1 MRRTTIRRLA
11 RIGLALAL
19 AAVAPARG
27 AAGQPLEVWVS
38 IPPMLE
44 MVGRVGGDR
53 VRVHALLSPGASPH
67 TYEPTPRQL
76 AALWEAN
83 LFLGIGV
90 SFETP
95 LLAKISSL
103 RPGLPIADCS
113 RGIELMPID
122 DAHAEA
128 HPGERFDP
136 HTWLDPVLVA
146 TEAAAVRD
154 ALCRAAP
161 ADCPGFETTLAA
173 YLAELDAAHR
183 RITALLAPHRG
194 RTLLVFHPA
203 YGYFARRYGLEQV
216 AVEVGGKEPTPR
228 QLALLVEQARASG
241 ASALFV
247 QPQQR
252 GSSAA
257 AVAEALGC
265 PLVELDPLAPDLIAN
280 LERMAQEIAAALGG
294 AR

>member
-11 RIGLALAL
+11 RIGLVLAL
-19 AAVAPARG
+19 AAVALPRG

-44 MVGRVGGDR
+44 MVGRIGGDQ

-103 RPGLPIADCS
+103 RPGLTVADCS
-113 RGIELMPID
+113 RGIELQPID
-122 DAHAEA
+122 DSHAHA

-161 ADCPGFETTLAA
+161 ADCPGFETNLAA
-173 YLAELDAAHR
+173 YHGELDAAHR
-183 RITALLAPHRG
+183 RIATILAPFRG
-194 RTLLVFHPA
+194 RSMLVFHPA

-228 QLALLVEQARASG
+228 QLALLVEQAKAAG

-265 PLVELDPLAPDLIAN
+265 PLVELDPLAPNLIAN

>member
-1 MRRTTIRRLA
+1 MSTTSRLA
-11 RIGLALAL
+11 RIGLVLAL
-19 AAVAPARG
+19 AAVALPRG

-76 AALWEAN
+76 AALWEAD

-103 RPGLPIADCS
+103 RPGLPVADCS
-113 RGIELMPID
+113 RGIELQPID
-122 DAHAEA
+122 DSHAHA

-161 ADCPGFETTLAA
+161 AECPGFETKLAA
-173 YLAELDAAHR
+173 YLAELDAAHQ
-183 RITALLAPHRG
+183 RITALLAPYRG

-228 QLALLVEQARASG
+228 QLALLVEQAKAAG

-265 PLVELDPLAPDLIAN
+265 PLVELDPLAAELTAN
-280 LERMAQEIAAALGG
+280 LERMAREIAAALGG

>member
-19 AAVAPARG
+19 AAVALPRG

-76 AALWEAN
+76 AALWEAD

-103 RPGLPIADCS
+103 RPGLPVADCS

-136 HTWLDPVLVA
+136 HTWLDPMLVA
-146 TEAAAVRD
+146 IEAAAVRD

-265 PLVELDPLAPDLIAN
+265 PLVELDPLAPNLIAN